1 MNTSQ
6 MMITIGALFLLS
18 LVILRVTRGFLNT
31 DEVLLDNK
39 LGVIAVS
46 VASSLLEE
54 VSDKA
59 FDENTTDSVLVSLP
73 SGLSTTLGPD
83 GEVYPHFDDID
94 DYNGFKKIDNTIPAA
109 RFIDSVSV
117 VYVSSANLNVP
128 SASKTWN
135 KKITVFVS
143 SPSLLRADGKPDT
156 IKMSQVYSYWYFR

>member
-1 MNTSQ
+1 

-39 LGVIAVS
+39 LGVLAVS

-54 VSDKA
+54 ASGKA
-59 FDENTTDSVLVSLP
+59 FDENTDSATVSSL

-83 GEVYPHFDDID
+83 GEVYPHFNDID

-117 VYVSSANLNVP
+117 VYVSDANLNVP

-143 SPSLLRADGKPDT
+143 SPSLFRADGKPDT
-156 IKMSQVYSYWYFR
+156 IKMSQVFSYWYFR

>member
-39 LGVIAVS
+39 LGVLAVS

-54 VSDKA
+54 ASGKA
-59 FDENTTDSVLVSLP
+59 FDENTDSATVSSL

-83 GEVYPHFDDID
+83 GEVYPHFNDID
-94 DYNGFKKIDNTIPAA
+94 DYNGFKKIDNSIPAA

-117 VYVSSANLNVP
+117 VYVSDANLNVP

-156 IKMSQVYSYWYFR
+156 IKMSQVFSYWYFR

>member
-39 LGVIAVS
+39 LGVLAVS

-54 VSDKA
+54 ASGKA
-59 FDENTTDSVLVSLP
+59 FDENTDSATVSSL

-83 GEVYPHFDDID
+83 GEVYPHFNDID
-94 DYNGFKKIDNTIPAA
+94 DYNGFKKIDNSIPAA
-109 RFIDSVSV
+109 RFVDSVSV
-117 VYVSSANLNVP
+117 VYVSDANLNVP

-156 IKMSQVYSYWYFR
+156 IKMSQVFSYWYFR

>member
-31 DEVLLDNK
+31 DEVLLDSK
-39 LGVIAVS
+39 LGVMAVS

-54 VSDKA
+54 ANGKA
-59 FDENTTDSVLVSLP
+59 FDENTDSATVTSL
-73 SGLSTTLGPD
+73 SGLSSYLGPD
-83 GEVYPHFDDID
+83 GEVYPHFNDID
-94 DYNGFKKIDNTIPAA
+94 DFNGLKKIDNTIPAA
-109 RFIDSVSV
+109 RFIDSIAVE
-117 VYVSSANLNVP
+117 YVSSANLDVP

-143 SPSLLRADGKPDT
+143 SPSLLGPDGKPDT
-156 IKMSQVYSYWYFR
+156 VKMSQVFSYWYFR

>member
-1 MNTSQ
+1 

-39 LGVIAVS
+39 LGVLAVS

-54 VSDKA
+54 ASGKA
-59 FDENTTDSVLVSLP
+59 FDENTDSATVSSL

-83 GEVYPHFDDID
+83 GEVYPHFNDID

-109 RFIDSVSV
+109 RFIDSVAV

-143 SPSLLRADGKPDT
+143 SPSLFRADGKPDT
-156 IKMSQVYSYWYFR
+156 IKMSQVFSYWYFR